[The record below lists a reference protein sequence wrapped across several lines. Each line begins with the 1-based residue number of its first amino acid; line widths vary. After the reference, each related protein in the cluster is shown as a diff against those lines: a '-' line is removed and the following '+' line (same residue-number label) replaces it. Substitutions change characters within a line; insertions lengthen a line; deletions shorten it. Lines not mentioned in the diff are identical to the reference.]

1 MATVVRVS
9 HPTLAIADVSYIRQI
24 LAIIPQ
30 TLNMILGGDFN
41 CGDIIWDYND
51 TASFGPSVEDHC
63 LLQLAQESTRYD
75 CTLDLGLTNTNNL
88 VHSVEVSDS
97 LPVSDYDGTL
107 ISMAD
112 PRPNLRLHS
121 QDADI

>member
-9 HPTLAIADVSYIRQI
+9 NPTLAIADVSYIRQMDNS

-51 TASFGPSVEDHC
+51 MQASSPVLAHLWNMVEDHC
-63 LLQLAQESTRYD
+63 LLQLAQESTR
-75 CTLDLGLTNTNNL
+75 
-88 VHSVEVSDS
+88 
-97 LPVSDYDGTL
+97 
-107 ISMAD
+107 
-112 PRPNLRLHS
+112 
-121 QDADI
+121 